1 MTAAREEALEQ
12 IAALVRQHGI
22 GIGEVAARLK
32 EDESPTVMDKG
43 GSILKTSLGYVG
55 GTFIFSGISLLIN
68 IIWYDINSAERV
80 IITLGPGLIAFIMGA
95 LCLKDQRFE
104 KAATPFF
111 LIAACLQPFGIFVC
125 LNEYFP
131 QSADASLPV
140 LAISGV
146 MLAQQA
152 MAFIAWRRSSLAF
165 FSILFWTVFIGTA
178 MAKMRINGDTAAIAS
193 GVSLLCLSRA
203 ADRTP
208 HRAIAPL
215 WYFIGTVGLLGG
227 FFDLVK
233 GSSLELS
240 YLGLNAC
247 MIYLSIVLP
256 SRAVLLVSVL
266 GLMGWLGWYTD
277 QYLANVMGWPIA
289 LIVFGFV
296 MIGLSAYAVKLGRA
310 IKTAEP

>member
-22 GIGEVAARLK
+22 GIGEIAGRLK
-32 EDESPTVMDKG
+32 EGESSAVTDQG
-43 GSILKTSLGYVG
+43 GSVLKTALGYVG
-55 GTFIFSGISLLIN
+55 GTFIFFGVGLLIH

-80 IITLGPGLIAFIMGA
+80 IITLGSGLIAFIMGA

-104 KAATPFF
+104 KATTPFF
-111 LIAACLQPFGIFVC
+111 LVAAFLQPFGMFVC
-125 LNEYFP
+125 VNEYFP

-140 LAISGV
+140 LAISNV
-146 MLAQQA
+146 MLAQQV
-152 MAFIAWRRSSLAF
+152 MGFIAWRRSCLGF

-178 MAKMRINGDTAAIAS
+178 MAKMSIDGDIATIAL
-193 GVSLLCLSRA
+193 GVSLLCLSSA
-203 ADRTP
+203 ADHTP

-215 WYFIGTVGLLGG
+215 WYFIGTAGLLGG

-240 YLGLNAC
+240 YLGLDAY
-247 MIYLSIVLP
+247 MIYLSILLA
-256 SRAVLLVSVL
+256 SRTVLLVSVL

-277 QYLANVMGWPIA
+277 KYLANVMGWPIA
-289 LIVFGFV
+289 LIVFGFI